1 MGIKDSFTK
10 TLINGILQIF
20 NYLVAVSGALLVDC
34 VGRRSLWI
42 FSVLGMLIT
51 FSIFTA
57 GSAVFDETGE
67 HFVAML
73 VVVFIFIYYFF
84 YDIAVTPLS
93 FGWSCSSFQPFSMD
107 LN

>member
-20 NYLVAVSGALLVDC
+20 NYVVAISGALLVDR

-42 FSVLGMLIT
+42 FSVLGMLVT

-57 GSAVFDETGE
+57 GSAVFDETGK
-67 HFVAML
+67 HSVAML
-73 VVVFIFIYYFF
+73 VVIFIFIYYFF

-93 FGWSCSSFQPFSMD
+93 FG
-107 LN
+107 